1 MQPLGVQAAFLSR
14 LRESDKGGIRFR
26 SASGEV
32 VEIGQL
38 NGPHEDRPLPEHA
51 QSSHLVLRH
60 FEAITLAHRR
70 AA

>member
-1 MQPLGVQAAFLSR
+1 MESLFIGR
-14 LRESDKGGIRFR
+14 LRRKQELLVCSLLCDVDCG
-26 SASGEV
+26 A
-32 VEIGQL
+32 
-38 NGPHEDRPLPEHA
+38 LPEHA